1 MQKLVKERFHLAPSP
16 EKKTP
21 LYENCQQAGA
31 RFTEFAGWQMPLQFS
46 GILQEVQAV
55 RNQAGLFD
63 VSHMGE
69 LLVTGPEAPVFL
81 NRMLTNDIAAAKRG
95 QVIYTFLC
103 NPEGGTI
110 DDLLVYRI
118 GNDEFLLVVN
128 AVNTEA
134 VLSFLQSQATA
145 YNVELRDYSLL
156 FALLALQGP
165 AASTILG
172 RLFPD
177 VLALK
182 PYRFQTLMWQNEEL
196 IISRTGYTGEDG
208 FEIYVPPTLAP
219 TLWSELIRAGENDDL
234 VLAGLGA
241 RDLLRLEA
249 GLPLYGNE
257 LSMTISPVQAGLE
270 RFIAWAKPDFCGR
283 LPLLREKEDPT
294 TPRRIGLIADRSAI
308 PRPGTTVY
316 WDQQPIGRITSGSY
330 SPTLQKALGMALVN
344 PVPPPGT
351 PLSLAMRGSFLPA
364 ECVKLPFY
372 KRKR

>member
-1 MQKLVKERFHLAPSP
+1 MAPSP

-241 RDLLRLEA
+241 RDL
-249 GLPLYGNE
+249 
-257 LSMTISPVQAGLE
+257 
-270 RFIAWAKPDFCGR
+270 
-283 LPLLREKEDPT
+283 
-294 TPRRIGLIADRSAI
+294 
-308 PRPGTTVY
+308 
-316 WDQQPIGRITSGSY
+316 
-330 SPTLQKALGMALVN
+330 
-344 PVPPPGT
+344 
-351 PLSLAMRGSFLPA
+351 
-364 ECVKLPFY
+364 
-372 KRKR
+372 

>member
-1 MQKLVKERFHLAPSP
+1 MAPSP

-21 LYENCQQAGA
+21 LYESCLQAGA
-31 RFTEFAGWQMPLQFS
+31 RFTEFAGWQMPLQFA
-46 GILQEVQAV
+46 GILQEVHAV
-55 RNQAGLFD
+55 RNHAGLFD

-69 LLVTGPEAPVFL
+69 LLVAGPEALSFL
-81 NRMLTNDIAAAKRG
+81 DRMLTNNVATVDSG

-118 GNDEFLLVVN
+118 GQQEFLLVVN
-128 AVNTEA
+128 AINTET
-134 VLSFLQSQATA
+134 VFSFLQSQATG
-145 YNVELRDYSLL
+145 YEIELRDYSPL

-165 AASTILG
+165 AAAAILT

-177 VLALK
+177 VLPLK
-182 PYRFQTLMWQNEEL
+182 TYRFKKLLWQNEEL

-208 FEIYVPPTLAP
+208 FEIFIPPTLAA
-219 TLWSELIRAGENDDL
+219 TLWADLLRAGEKDGL
-234 VLAGLGA
+234 VPAGLGA

-249 GLPLYGNE
+249 GLPLYGHE
-257 LSMTISPVQAGLE
+257 LSTTISPVQAGLE
-270 RFIAWAKPDFCGR
+270 RFIAWEKPDFCGR
-283 LPLLREKEDPT
+283 SPLLREKNDPN

-308 PRPGTTVY
+308 PRPGMTVY
-316 WDQQPIGRITSGSY
+316 WDQQPIGQITSGSY
-330 SPTLQKALGMALVN
+330 SPTLEKALGMALVH

-351 PLSLAMRGSFLPA
+351 PLSLAMRGTFRPA
-364 ECVKLPFY
+364 ECVQLPFY

>member
-1 MQKLVKERFHLAPSP
+1 MTPSP

-21 LYENCQQAGA
+21 LYQSCQQAGA

-46 GILQEVQAV
+46 GILQEVHAV
-55 RNQAGLFD
+55 RNHAGLFD

-69 LLVTGPEAPVFL
+69 LLVAGPEAPFFL
-81 NRMLTNDIAAAKRG
+81 NRMLTNDVATIDNG
-95 QVIYTFLC
+95 QILYTFLC
-103 NPEGGTI
+103 NADGGTI

-118 GNDEFLLVVN
+118 GQQEFLLVVN
-128 AVNTEA
+128 AANTEP
-134 VLSFLQSQATA
+134 VFSFLQSHATE
-145 YNVELRDYSLL
+145 YEVELRDYSPL

-165 AASTILG
+165 TAASILG
-172 RLFPD
+172 RIFPD
-177 VLALK
+177 VLSLK
-182 PYRFQTLMWQNEEL
+182 PYRFKKLTWQNEEL

-208 FEIYVPPTLAP
+208 FEIYIPPTLAE
-219 TLWSELIRAGENDDL
+219 TLWSELFRAGEKDRL
-234 VLAGLGA
+234 VPAGLGA

-257 LSMTISPVQAGLE
+257 LSTEISPVQAGLE
-270 RFIAWAKPDFCGR
+270 RFIAWEKPDFLGR
-283 LPLLREKEDPT
+283 LPLLQEKDDPE

-308 PRPGTTVY
+308 PRPGTIVY
-316 WDQQPIGRITSGSY
+316 WDQQPIGQITSGSY

>member
-1 MQKLVKERFHLAPSP
+1 MAPSP
-16 EKKTP
+16 DQRTP
-21 LYENCQQAGA
+21 LYEIYQQAGA
-31 RFTEFAGWQMPLQFS
+31 RFTTFAGWQLPLQFS
-46 GILQEVQAV
+46 GILQEVHAV
-55 RNQAGLFD
+55 RNHAGLFD

-69 LLVTGPEAPVFL
+69 LLVTGPDAPVFL
-81 NRMLTNDIAAAKRG
+81 NRMLTNDVAAVDPD

-103 NPEGGTI
+103 NHDGGTL

-118 GNDEFLLVVN
+118 GHKEFLLVVN
-128 AVNTEA
+128 AVNTKP
-134 VLSFLQSQATA
+134 VLSFLQSQTA
-145 YNVELRDYSLL
+145 GYDVEVRDYSPL

-165 AASTILG
+165 AAAAILA

-177 VLALK
+177 VLPLK
-182 PYRFQTLMWQNEEL
+182 SFRFKRLTWEKEEL
-196 IISRTGYTGEDG
+196 VISRTGYTGEDG
-208 FEIYVPPTLAP
+208 FEIYTPPSLAV
-219 TLWSELIRAGENDDL
+219 TLWSALLRAGTEDGL
-234 VLAGLGA
+234 IPAGLGA

-257 LSMTISPVQAGLE
+257 LSTTISPVQAGLE
-270 RFIAWAKPDFCGR
+270 RFIAWEKPDFCGR
-283 LPLLREKEDPT
+283 SPLLAEKNDPA

-351 PLSLAMRGSFLPA
+351 PLSLGLRGTFLPA

-372 KRKR
+372 QRKR

>member
-1 MQKLVKERFHLAPSP
+1 MAQSS

-21 LYENCQQAGA
+21 LYQSCQQAGA
-31 RFTEFAGWQMPLQFS
+31 RFTEFAGWQLPLQFS
-46 GILQEVQAV
+46 GILQEVRAV
-55 RNQAGLFD
+55 RNHAGLFD

-69 LLVTGPEAPVFL
+69 LLVTGPEAPFFL
-81 NRMLTNDIAAAKRG
+81 NQMLTNDVVAVDNG

-103 NPEGGTI
+103 NPDGGTL

-118 GNDEFLLVVN
+118 GPQEFLLVVN
-128 AVNTEA
+128 AVNIEP
-134 VLSFLQSQATA
+134 VLSFLQSQATG
-145 YNVELRDYSLL
+145 YEVELRDYSPL

-165 AASTILG
+165 TAATILG
-172 RLFPD
+172 RLFPED
-177 VLALK
+177 VLSLK
-182 PYRFQTLMWQNEEL
+182 PYRFKKLTWQNEEL

-208 FEIYVPPTLAP
+208 FEIYIPPTLAEV
-219 TLWSELIRAGENDDL
+219 LWSELNRAGADDGL
-234 VLAGLGA
+234 VPAGLGA

-257 LSMTISPVQAGLE
+257 LSTEISPVQAGLE
-270 RFIAWAKPDFCGR
+270 RFIAWEKPNFCGR
-283 LPLLREKEDPT
+283 LPLLQEKDDPA
-294 TPRRIGLIADRSAI
+294 TPRRIGLTADRSAI

-316 WDQQPIGRITSGSY
+316 WNQQPIGRVTSGSY
-330 SPTLQKALGMALVN
+330 SPTLQKAIGMALVN

-351 PLSLAMRGSFLPA
+351 PLSLAMRGTLLPA